1 MFPLLFDERSSMPL
15 HRSLH
20 GWLGLFAEAADSG
33 DEDWLYR
40 AYFQPWGSPAT
51 VNETGAFK
59 KWTPTS
65 AFLL

>member
-1 MFPLLFDERSSMPL
+1 
-15 HRSLH
+15 
-20 GWLGLFAEAADSG
+20 FAEAADSG

-59 KWTPTS
+59 TWTPTS
-65 AFLL
+65 ASLL